1 MSPKQPNTRSQSW
14 LWPVSALALA
24 IGLAGS
30 MLWVTGLTR
39 NGLDEPSLD
48 TQTRRGFNSI
58 DNEREY
64 AELSDE
70 VTKLR
75 EEMTRME
82 NTIAEGSEGAKQ
94 LNESLQSTKL
104 YAGLTEV
111 EGPGI
116 SVVLRDSERPAENI
130 IDLSGSIIHD
140 TDVLRIVNELWSAGA
155 ESISVNGLRVGLR
168 SSFRCVGPTIL
179 VDSVRI
185 ASPVTIRVIG
195 DPETLMGAM
204 NLPGG
209 PLDEIRAVDPAMVRI
224 EIVESHVLPAFAG
237 STASKFAK
245 PTKDRS

>member
-1 MSPKQPNTRSQSW
+1 MSPKQPNPQSQTL
-14 LWPVSALALA
+14 LWPVSALVLA
-24 IGLAGS
+24 VGLAGS
-30 MLWVTGLTR
+30 MVWITGLTR
-39 NGLDEPSLD
+39 NGLDKLRLDMRTPLSSRSL
-48 TQTRRGFNSI
+48 
-58 DNEREY
+58 DNERKY

-70 VTKLR
+70 VTMLR

-82 NTIAEGSEGAKQ
+82 NAIAEGSEGAKQ

-111 EGPGI
+111 VGPGI
-116 SVVLRDSERPAENI
+116 SVVLRDSEGSVENI
-130 IDLSGSIIHD
+130 IDLGSSIIHD
-140 TDVLRIVNELWSAGA
+140 TDVLRVVNELWSAGA

-195 DPETLMGAM
+195 DAETLMGAM

-209 PLDEIRAVDPAMVRI
+209 PLDEIRAFDPAMVRI
-224 EIVESHVLPAFAG
+224 EIVASHVLPAFAG
-237 STASKFAK
+237 STTSKFAK

>member
-1 MSPKQPNTRSQSW
+1 MSAKQPKPQSQAW
-14 LWPVSALALA
+14 LWPVSTLALA
-24 IGLAGS
+24 VGFAGS
-30 MLWVTGLTR
+30 MAWLTGLTQD
-39 NGLDEPSLD
+39 GLDRLPPD
-48 TQTRRGFNSI
+48 MQTRLSSDEL

-64 AELSDE
+64 AELSEE

-82 NTIAEGSEGAKQ
+82 NAIAEGSEGAKQ
-94 LNESLQSTKL
+94 LNESLQNTKL

-116 SVVLRDSERPAENI
+116 SVVLKDSELPTASI
-130 IDLSGSIIHD
+130 LDLNSSIIHD
-140 TDVLRIVNELWSAGA
+140 TDVLRIVNELWSSGA
-155 ESISVNGLRVGLR
+155 EAISVNGLRVGPR

-185 ASPVTIRVIG
+185 ASPVTIRAIG

-209 PLDEIRAVDPAMVRI
+209 PLDQIRSGDPDMVRI
-224 EIVESHVLPAFAG
+224 EIFDSRVLPAFAG
-237 STASKFAK
+237 ATTSKFAE
-245 PTKDRS
+245 PTRDRS